1 MILGIISLILDFLVP
16 ISSMFLITFIILSL
30 YYRKNIKIS
39 LILLLIY
46 SIFNGMF
53 YYNLFYF
60 LTIYYFFN
68 YVSNRN
74 IKNSLITLLL
84 SLSFYDIFLYL
95 FLYFIKKLS
104 ISFIIIKVLFS
115 LVINYLYLVII
126 YLVGMVLKSQK
137 LQYKLM

>member
-84 SLSFYDIFLYL
+84 SLSFYDICLYL

-115 LVINYLYLVII
+115 LVINYLYLIII